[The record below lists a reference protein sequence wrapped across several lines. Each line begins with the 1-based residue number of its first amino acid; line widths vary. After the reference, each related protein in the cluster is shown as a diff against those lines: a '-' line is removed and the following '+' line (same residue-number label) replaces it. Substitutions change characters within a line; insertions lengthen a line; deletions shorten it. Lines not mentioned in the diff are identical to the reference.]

1 MKRIFAIIGALL
13 TGGLSVA
20 LTSASQA
27 ALAATNA
34 TNMTNMSSMTSDM
47 MTGSISALANN

>member
-47 MTGSISALANN
+47 MTGSISALATN